1 MDYLLSVSGTI
12 LSFLVVLTVL
22 VFVHELGHYWIAR
35 YNKVRVLVFSIGF
48 GPELFGWT
56 DKAET
61 RWKISAIPLGGYIKM
76 FGEGG
81 SEQPGDELRPLAES
95 DRQVSFAHKSLAQR
109 AAVVFAGPAANF
121 AFAIIVLTSLFSIVG
136 QPFTP
141 PTVTSVQEGSAAE
154 EAGILAGDT
163 IAQIDGRTIERFE
176 EVQQIVS
183 LNPERM
189 MTIVVLRDSGEVSL
203 QVAPRL
209 VEETDRSGNI
219 HRLGRLGVLGQGT
232 DYIRHDPVTAAWQ
245 AGKETLFLT
254 TGSLKVVGQ
263 MIAGSRKADEL
274 GGPIRIAQ
282 MSGEFARVGLVPL
295 IWFTALLSVNLGLIN
310 LFPIPMLDGGHLLFY
325 AIEALRG
332 KPLGER
338 TQEIGFRIGLAF
350 VFGLMIFVTINDLVQ
365 LHFFEFVKEL
375 IS

>member
-1 MDYLLSVSGTI
+1 MDFLLGVSGYV
-12 LSFLVVLTVL
+12 LPFLIVLTVL
-22 VFVHELGHYWIAR
+22 VFVHELGHYSIAR
-35 YNKVRVLVFSIGF
+35 YNNVRVLVFSIGF

-61 RWKISAIPLGGYIKM
+61 RWKISAIPLGGYLKM

-81 SEQPGDELRPLAES
+81 SELPGEELRPIAES
-95 DRQVSFAHKSLAQR
+95 DRQVSFAHKTLAQR
-109 AAVVFAGPAANF
+109 SAVVFAGPAANF
-121 AFAIIVLTSLFSIVG
+121 IFAIIVLSALFSIVG

-141 PTVTSVQEGSAAE
+141 PTITSVQEGSAAE
-154 EAGILAGDT
+154 QAGILAGDT
-163 IAQIDGRTIERFE
+163 ITRIEGRSIERFE

-183 LNPERM
+183 LNPDRT
-189 MTIVVLRDSGEVSL
+189 MTIVLLREGREISL
-203 QVAPRL
+203 QVTPRL
-209 VEETDRSGNI
+209 VEQTDRLGNV
-219 HRLGRLGVLGQGT
+219 HRIGRLGVMGQGA
-232 DYIRHDPVTAAWQ
+232 DYIRHDPMTAAWQ
-245 AGKETLFLT
+245 AGKETLYLT

-263 MIAGSRKADEL
+263 MISGSRRADEL

-282 MSGEFARVGLVPL
+282 MSGEFAKVGFVPL

-325 AIEALRG
+325 AIEAVRG

-350 VFGLMIFVTINDLVQ
+350 VLGLMIFVTINDLVQ

>member
-1 MDYLLSVSGTI
+1 MDFLLGVSGYV
-12 LSFLVVLTVL
+12 LPFLIVLTVL
-22 VFVHELGHYWIAR
+22 VFVHELGHYSIAR
-35 YNKVRVLVFSIGF
+35 YNNVRVLVFSIGF

-61 RWKISAIPLGGYIKM
+61 RWKISAIPLGGYLKM

-81 SEQPGDELRPLAES
+81 SELPGEELRPIAES
-95 DRQVSFAHKSLAQR
+95 DRQVSFAHKTLAQR
-109 AAVVFAGPAANF
+109 SAVVFAGPAANF
-121 AFAIIVLTSLFSIVG
+121 IFAIIVLSALFSIVG

-141 PTVTSVQEGSAAE
+141 PTITSVQEGSAAE
-154 EAGILAGDT
+154 QAGILAGDT
-163 IAQIDGRTIERFE
+163 ITRIDGRSIERFE

-183 LNPERM
+183 LNPDRT
-189 MTIVVLRDSGEVSL
+189 MTIVLLREGREISL
-203 QVAPRL
+203 QVTPRL
-209 VEETDRSGNI
+209 VEQTDRLGNV
-219 HRLGRLGVLGQGT
+219 HRIGRLGVMGQGA
-232 DYIRHDPVTAAWQ
+232 DYIRHDPMTAAWQ
-245 AGKETLFLT
+245 AGKETLYLT

-263 MIAGSRKADEL
+263 MISGSRRADEL

-282 MSGEFARVGLVPL
+282 MSGEFAKVGFVPL

-325 AIEALRG
+325 AIEAVRG

-350 VFGLMIFVTINDLVQ
+350 VLGLMIFVTINDLVQ